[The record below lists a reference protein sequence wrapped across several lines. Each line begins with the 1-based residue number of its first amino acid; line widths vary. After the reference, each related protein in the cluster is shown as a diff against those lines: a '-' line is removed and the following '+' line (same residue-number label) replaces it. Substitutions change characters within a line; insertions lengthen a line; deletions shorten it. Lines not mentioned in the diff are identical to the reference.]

1 VPDDDADAPASA
13 PGQNEPGRRLVLLGL
28 VAACAVV
35 VGSICL
41 DSTRDTATTTGAHVS
56 LCYRLVALKK
66 REQDLAPLGVVTAHR
81 LDRRLMTTPSGYVVP
96 TMRTCM
102 CVTTTS
108 IGARRSSR
116 HRPPSAHAT
125 TRVRLS
131 AEASTSAGTTS
142 VAAAAD
148 GDVNSERSIEGDLN
162 VVTGTRADEPV
173 AVVARDQGN
182 TNASSLILDYVVK
195 KNDSLYDIAR
205 AHGTSTASI
214 AEASALGVRRT
225 IEVGQTLRV
234 PVDIENASYGVRVR
248 LLGEEAA
255 LASKTLG
262 TTPAAAKKKKHMPSA
277 LSDLGPKS
285 LKGVQNIW
293 ASATTH
299 SKVTS
304 TLQPTKVLGVGTVL
318 MISVLVAASMKAAPT
333 KTKAPKTELKA
344 TAIVPETPSTIV
356 IEANVPEQ
364 AVVVKEE
371 IASAQ
376 VEIPIT
382 REVNVVEKDMPVAEE
397 VIEEAA
403 KTLQP
408 VVVDMEVA
416 KEPTSES
423 LEVEVPE
430 AVVAEPVARV
440 SRVPRDT
447 FRASDVAN
455 MTKATVPTKPTP
467 RVTKR
472 SSTKRPE
479 REYDLADYATAVPTF
494 IGAFLLIIERSIPD
508 RFRVWKKSSK

>member
-1 VPDDDADAPASA
+1 M
-13 PGQNEPGRRLVLLGL
+13 R
-28 VAACAVV
+28 AC
-35 VGSICL
+35 
-41 DSTRDTATTTGAHVS
+41 
-56 LCYRLVALKK
+56 
-66 REQDLAPLGVVTAHR
+66 
-81 LDRRLMTTPSGYVVP
+81 
-96 TMRTCM
+96 MR
-102 CVTTTS
+102 VTTTS
-108 IGARRSSR
+108 IGARRSSQR
-116 HRPPSAHAT
+116 RPPSTHGT
-125 TRVRLS
+125 TRVRSS

-142 VAAAAD
+142 AAAAAD
-148 GDVNSERSIEGDLN
+148 GDLNSERNVEGDLN

-195 KNDSLYDIAR
+195 KNDTLYDIAR

-248 LLGEEAA
+248 LLGEEVA
-255 LASKTLG
+255 LATLG
-262 TTPAAAKKKKHMPSA
+262 TTPAAAVKKTKHMPSA

-285 LKGVQNIW
+285 LKGVQNVW

-318 MISVLVAASMKAAPT
+318 MIGVLVAASMKAAPT
-333 KTKAPKTELKA
+333 TTKAAKTVLKA
-344 TAIVPETPSTIV
+344 TAMVPEMPSTIV
-356 IEANVPEQ
+356 IEANAPEQ
-364 AVVVKEE
+364 AVVKEE

-376 VEIPIT
+376 VEIPST
-382 REVNVVEKDMPVAEE
+382 REVNVVETEMPVAEE

-403 KTLQP
+403 KTLEP
-408 VVVDMEVA
+408 VVVDMQVV
-416 KEPTSES
+416 KEPTFEPS
-423 LEVEVPE
+423 EVEVPE

-440 SRVPRDT
+440 SRVPREA
-447 FRASDVAN
+447 FRASDVAK

-479 REYDLADYATAVPTF
+479 REYDLADYGMAVPTF
-494 IGAFLLIIERSIPD
+494 IGAVLLIIERSIPD

>member
-1 VPDDDADAPASA
+1 
-13 PGQNEPGRRLVLLGL
+13 
-28 VAACAVV
+28 
-35 VGSICL
+35 
-41 DSTRDTATTTGAHVS
+41 
-56 LCYRLVALKK
+56 
-66 REQDLAPLGVVTAHR
+66 
-81 LDRRLMTTPSGYVVP
+81 MTTPSGYVVL
-96 TMRTCM
+96 TMRACVR
-102 CVTTTS
+102 VTTTS

-116 HRPPSAHAT
+116 HRAPSAHGTA
-125 TRVRLS
+125 RVRSS
-131 AEASTSAGTTS
+131 ASASTSAGTTS
-142 VAAAAD
+142 GAAAAD
-148 GDVNSERSIEGDLN
+148 GDLNSEHSIEGDLN

-173 AVVARDQGN
+173 DVVARDQGN
-182 TNASSLILDYVVK
+182 TNASLILDYVVK

-225 IEVGQTLRV
+225 IQVGQTLRV
-234 PVDIENASYGVRVR
+234 PVDIESASYGVRVR

-318 MISVLVAASMKAAPT
+318 MIGVLVAASMKAAPT

-344 TAIVPETPSTIV
+344 TAMVPETPSTIE
-356 IEANVPEQ
+356 IETNAPEQ

-371 IASAQ
+371 TASAQ
-376 VEIPIT
+376 VEIPST
-382 REVNVVEKDMPVAEE
+382 REVNVVEKEMPV

-408 VVVDMEVA
+408 VVVDMEVV
-416 KEPTSES
+416 KEPTAEP
-423 LEVEVPE
+423 LEVEAPE

-440 SRVPRDT
+440 SRVPSDA
-447 FRASDVAN
+447 FRVSDVAK

-479 REYDLADYATAVPTF
+479 REYDLADYGTAVPTF
-494 IGAFLLIIERSIPD
+494 IGALLLIIERSIPD
-508 RFRVWKKSSK
+508 GFRVWKKSSK

>member
-1 VPDDDADAPASA
+1 M
-13 PGQNEPGRRLVLLGL
+13 R
-28 VAACAVV
+28 AC
-35 VGSICL
+35 
-41 DSTRDTATTTGAHVS
+41 
-56 LCYRLVALKK
+56 
-66 REQDLAPLGVVTAHR
+66 
-81 LDRRLMTTPSGYVVP
+81 
-96 TMRTCM
+96 MR
-102 CVTTTS
+102 VTTTS
-108 IGARRSSR
+108 FGARRSSQR
-116 HRPPSAHAT
+116 RPPSTHGT
-125 TRVRLS
+125 TRVRSS

-142 VAAAAD
+142 AAAAAD
-148 GDVNSERSIEGDLN
+148 GDLNSERNVEGDLN

-248 LLGEEAA
+248 LLGEEVA
-255 LASKTLG
+255 LATLG
-262 TTPAAAKKKKHMPSA
+262 TTPAAAVKKTKHMPSA

-318 MISVLVAASMKAAPT
+318 MIGVLVAASMKAAPT

-403 KTLQP
+403 KTLEP
-408 VVVDMEVA
+408 VVVDMQVV
-416 KEPTSES
+416 KEPTFEPS
-423 LEVEVPE
+423 EVEVPE

-479 REYDLADYATAVPTF
+479 REYDLADYGMAVPTF
-494 IGAFLLIIERSIPD
+494 IGAVLLIIERSIPD